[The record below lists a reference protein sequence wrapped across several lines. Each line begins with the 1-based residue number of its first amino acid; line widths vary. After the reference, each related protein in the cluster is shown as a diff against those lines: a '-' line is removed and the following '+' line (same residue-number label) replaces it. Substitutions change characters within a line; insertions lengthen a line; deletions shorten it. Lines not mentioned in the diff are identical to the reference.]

1 MVMRI
6 LFTTQPALGHFHR
19 LVPLARAAV
28 AVGHTAT
35 FACAPSFVPVVR
47 AAGFVCIAT
56 GMDWIESEAVRFF
69 PELDA
74 LSPGPEANLWWMTEI
89 FAGTTAR
96 RMAPDLLDCLA
107 SADAPDLIVRDPL
120 EFGGCVAAECSG
132 TPHASAGASVFVPP
146 REWRRILGAPL
157 GALRQSHGLAPD
169 RAVVMPLRYLDL
181 SGVPPA
187 LVGRRNHIAPVTHFL
202 RPAPIAALIPSSAR
216 PSAHGGRTAPAN
228 SVPISAPM
236 PNDRQQ
242 REHIFQVLPGVLGHD
257 QRGDDI
263 AIEVRAL
270 QVARVERVADK
281 GVVATLLKITFLT
294 PGAYSAISEP

>member
-1 MVMRI
+1 MVMQI

-74 LSPGPEANLWWMTEI
+74 LSPGPEANLWWMPEI

-107 SADAPDLIVRDPL
+107 SADAPDLV
-120 EFGGCVAAECSG
+120 
-132 TPHASAGASVFVPP
+132 
-146 REWRRILGAPL
+146 
-157 GALRQSHGLAPD
+157 
-169 RAVVMPLRYLDL
+169 VVMPLRYLDL